1 MPRCRRTQFEPVHHE
16 FGAMVVREH
25 CRTLLCCQLPV
36 ARTLCAPAAHCGE
49 DVFNSQLNRS
59 RICRILSARHYI
71 NYMQILIHKRRHT
84 RRQTQRANLCVCA
97 LCLYSIDARSHTL
110 PKPKIDFSCS
120 EFFLFV
126 RFISFHSSVL
136 IPPNFSISLSPAFAP
151 PFPFGSLR
159 HYVVCLK

>member
-1 MPRCRRTQFEPVHHE
+1 MNTAERFCV
-16 FGAMVVREH
+16 AS
-25 CRTLLCCQLPV
+25 CQLPV

-120 EFFLFV
+120 EFFSSSV
-126 RFISFHSSVL
+126 SFHFILRSSF
-136 IPPNFSISLSPAFAP
+136 PRISLSL
-151 PFPFGSLR
+151 SLLHLPHHFHSGR
-159 HYVVCLK
+159 YGIT